1 MGGKSRTQ
9 SESNVSQV
17 TETTSTG
24 LQDTEGFAVAG
35 GGDVEVNLQTTD
47 AGAVQGAFDFGSQF
61 GESAFEFAGDALA
74 QNAELAERAAE
85 TSQAALATVATGGQT
100 DLSKIDGKTIAIAV
114 AALAAVFVIPQLI
127 RRAA

>member
-9 SESNVSQV
+9 ATTQTSQV

-47 AGAVQGAFDFGSQF
+47 AGAVQGAFEFG
-61 GESAFEFAGDALA
+61 GDAFQFA
-74 QNAELAERAAE
+74 SDAANRAAE
-85 TSQAALATVATGGQT
+85 TSERALETSQAAAATVATRGES
-100 DLSKIDGKTIAIAV
+100 DISKIDSKTIGIAIAGLV
-114 AALAAVFVIPQLI
+114 AILVLPQVF